1 MRSALVVRKQR
12 KRYLFTS
19 CLDEAFLSLCC
30 FPESVVFFWTSGT
43 TQKRPLSPGLSR
55 RGYVSI
61 NCFACLFIYASLLA
75 FLLSLTDSR
84 FLVGSLFYYFF
95 HSVSQV
101 FPTIFS
107 FFLPSPHSLLL
118 IKWAADF
125 IVGVTFINIP
135 LLGLFLWLLLP
146 TCSHCVERPDCE
158 MGLALEIPEIVLTRG
173 AVRTW
178 QNEAVRLSSW
188 DSLQCYF
195 LIVFGSFNNF

>member
-107 FFLPSPHSLLL
+107 IFSTFPTFV
-118 IKWAADF
+118 AADQVSCWLHRRSDF
-125 IVGVTFINIP
+125 HKHSSTWAFFYGCSY
-135 LLGLFLWLLLP
+135 LLVH
-146 TCSHCVERPDCE
+146 TV
-158 MGLALEIPEIVLTRG
+158 
-173 AVRTW
+173 
-178 QNEAVRLSSW
+178 
-188 DSLQCYF
+188 
-195 LIVFGSFNNF
+195 